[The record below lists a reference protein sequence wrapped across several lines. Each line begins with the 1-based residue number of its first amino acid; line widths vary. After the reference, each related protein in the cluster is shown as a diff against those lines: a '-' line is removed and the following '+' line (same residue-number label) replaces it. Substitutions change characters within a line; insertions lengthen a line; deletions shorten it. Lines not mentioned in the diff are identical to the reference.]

1 MTWVRL
7 EPGFPRHPKTLGI
20 GPLGRELFV
29 AALCR
34 CNEFLTDGR
43 ISLDELRLLGHYEGL
58 FSSSP
63 RVLPGMFEPVSV
75 DDVIESLIA
84 AQLVSLTDGF
94 VFIHDYTDFQP
105 SKAQR
110 LEQRELWRKQKQ
122 RQRGREP
129 GPKCPHCTYELRNER
144 LLAEHLENVHGIVE
158 ALPF

>member
-43 ISLDELRLLGHYEGL
+43 LALDELRLLGHYEGL

-63 RVLPGMFEPVSV
+63 RVLPGLFEPVAV
-75 DDVIESLIA
+75 DDIIESLVA
-84 AQLVSLTDGF
+84 AQLMSCEDGF
-94 VFIHDYTDFQP
+94 VFIHDYGDFQP
-105 SKAQR
+105 TKAQR
-110 LEQRELWRKQKQ
+110 LEQRELWRKQKRKQ
-122 RQRGREP
+122 REGLECPRGCGRMHAIRTEQQ
-129 GPKCPHCTYELRNER
+129 
-144 LLAEHLENVHGIVE
+144 LAEHLENVHGV